1 MGAAGKE
8 ISKTEGGKEP
18 RKAPKTGEGA
28 WVKTQ
33 QYFRS
38 VWTEVKKVHWPTRNE
53 SIVYTG
59 VVFLTVIIVGLIIW
73 LFDSFLSFFLN
84 LLLK

>member
-8 ISKTEGGKEP
+8 ITKTDTGKEP
-18 RKAPKTGEGA
+18 KKVSKAGEGA

-38 VWTEVKKVHWPTRNE
+38 VWTEVKKVHWPTRQE
-53 SIVYTG
+53 TTVYTG

-73 LFDSFLSFFLN
+73 VFDSILSFLLN

>member
-8 ISKTEGGKEP
+8 ISKTEVGKET
-18 RKAPKTGEGA
+18 RKASKAGEGA

-38 VWTEVKKVHWPTRNE
+38 VWAEVKKVHWPTRNE